1 MACAPAIDQA
11 WELCSSVS
19 TSPFAEPPNAD
30 PTTAGRINHPLDY
43 RKDLPIFLASVSGGV
58 LRLRAPACAAASSAV
73 EPSEQRLQPGRL
85 DVQPEARFGPR
96 QKTA

>member
-1 MACAPAIDQA
+1 
-11 WELCSSVS
+11 
-19 TSPFAEPPNAD
+19 
-30 PTTAGRINHPLDY
+30 LDY
-43 RKDLPIFLASVSGGV
+43 RKDLPIFLASVSDV

-73 EPSEQRLQPGRL
+73 EPSEQRLQPRRL